1 MSVSMKGPVIANT
14 LSLWGVARQSL
25 LALTDGLASYGAYVD
40 DGLEL
45 RAGVGLLCHYSMQ
58 DRHIYLALPDL
69 HNASGKFMLFLLR
82 SVVNFDENAHV
93 MRLVELL
100 LPWMVAHEIGH
111 HLRHKYG
118 LFGPLLWEEEAI
130 ANQLAIAFT
139 KGYLTPAQQQE
150 VRDLM
155 ARAIASLSPLLAA
168 ERTDRK
174 LETRGTRASEMAHNL
189 VHYVHTHMICFYR
202 DLTAPESQTIGDF
215 VKRHLN

>member
-1 MSVSMKGPVIANT
+1 MSMNGTVSGSTTP
-14 LSLWGVARQSL
+14 LWGVARQSL
-25 LALTDGLASYGAYVD
+25 LALTDRLARYGVYVD

-58 DRHIYLALPDL
+58 DRHIYLALPDP

-82 SVVNFDENAHV
+82 SVVNFDESAHV

-100 LPWMVAHEIGH
+100 LPWMIAHEIGH

-118 LFGPLLWEEEAI
+118 LFGPSFWEEEAI

-139 KGYLTPAQQQE
+139 KGYLTLAQQQE
-150 VRDLM
+150 VRELM

-168 ERTDRK
+168 KRAARDQ
-174 LETRGTRASEMAHNL
+174 GTAGDRASEVARDL
-189 VHYVHTHMICFYR
+189 IHYVHTHMIYFYR
-202 DLTAPESQTIGDF
+202 DLTAHESQTIGDF
-215 VKRHLN
+215 VKSHLN